1 MGKTNLPALPGVAQ
15 EHPRRRSQE
24 ARAIRGTWRC
34 LCLGTFALFGW
45 ICATYLAYLAAGC
58 GDNLTNL
65 VRAILSG
72 LVAYWAWVHRNVPPR
87 WWAIYYLASMQ
98 EEP

>member
-24 ARAIRGTWRC
+24 ARAIRGTWRW
-34 LCLGTFALFGW
+34 LCLGTFALFGG
-45 ICATYLAYLAAGC
+45 ICATYIVYLAAGL

-72 LVAYWAWVHRNVPPR
+72 LVAYWSWVLRNVPPR
-87 WWAIYYLASMQ
+87 WWAMYYLASMR